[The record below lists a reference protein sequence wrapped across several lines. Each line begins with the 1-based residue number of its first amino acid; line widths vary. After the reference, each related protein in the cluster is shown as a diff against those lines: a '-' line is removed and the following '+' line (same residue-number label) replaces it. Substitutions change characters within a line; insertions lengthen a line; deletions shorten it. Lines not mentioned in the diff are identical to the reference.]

1 MAQSRRV
8 CIVTDPSGTPL
19 NVRAAPYGAIRG
31 ALYNG
36 VRVYR
41 MRTTTDNQGNEW
53 SYVVPLEGGR
63 EGWVFRSY
71 VTCP

>member
-1 MAQSRRV
+1 MAQSGRV
-8 CIVTDPSGTPL
+8 CIVTDPTGTPL

-31 ALYNG
+31 ALHNG
-36 VRVYR
+36 AQVYR
-41 MRTTTDNQGNEW
+41 TRTTTDTQGDDW
-53 SYVVPLEGGR
+53 SYVVPLGGGK